1 MDKII
6 TLPFYIPK
14 SSNKVTKKTVRCTV
28 KVTNPEDTTDV
39 APDLTVQ
46 ATAAPVPTVYGD
58 AGKVSGYNSEQSNY
72 LLNINASDKV
82 HDISDILYISQSAT
96 SQHLRKLKDGNVID
110 NVRDGATIFYFIN
123 DDIKHFFENSIK
135 E

>member
-1 MDKII
+1 MNINPQCIRKEVDYELINQAQDLIKEQKN
-6 TLPFYIPK
+6 LLKKK
-14 SSNKVTKKTVRCTV
+14 SEIFSLVGNETRLSFV
-28 KVTNPEDTTDV
+28 
-39 APDLTVQ
+39 
-46 ATAAPVPTVYGD
+46 
-58 AGKVSGYNSEQSNY
+58 Y
-72 LLNINASDKV
+72 LLINYEKLCV
-82 HDISDILYISQSAT
+82 CDISDILNISQSAT

>member
-1 MDKII
+1 MDINPKCIRKEIDYELINQAQILIEEQKSLLKKKSKIFSLVGNEI
-6 TLPFYIPK
+6 RLSI
-14 SSNKVTKKTVRCTV
+14 V
-28 KVTNPEDTTDV
+28 
-39 APDLTVQ
+39 
-46 ATAAPVPTVYGD
+46 
-58 AGKVSGYNSEQSNY
+58 Y
-72 LLNINASDKV
+72 LLITYEKLCV
-82 HDISDILYISQSAT
+82 CDISDILNTSQSLT